1 MNSNLRFSSTIIY
14 SLVVLMITIYL
25 FISKS
30 LNINSGLDTIY
41 DEGYLLLKLWEAR
54 NEVGNHGVSQW
65 AILVSKTFGYQLSS
79 NLIFLKIINI
89 FFQILSVI
97 FLIYAVCKCT
107 LKKDYKSSM
116 SIGFFHIS
124 FISLLLYPTLG
135 SLFLYYNPIQQI
147 LFNLIVGSI
156 LFYQSANDIRK
167 NIFLF
172 LCGLFSFLS
181 FLVIPPSGIVVAF
194 LLIAFVF
201 AANDFKIKKTFI
213 SSIYYILGIFI
224 LAVAYHVFIN
234 NLIHVY
240 NDMQVVASSISKTNR
255 GYDIFT
261 FLIKY
266 LVYFKDILLSIIPLV
281 VVSLISVYV
290 HRFNKLFSYIVFIS
304 LLILTVNFWPWNK
317 AMYSTMIFFPAFV
330 SIILYFFSSS
340 KNKTSIFLMIF
351 LFIFPFVALLGT
363 NVYYGGKIVWFFI
376 TWGIIPL
383 LILSNDIKFPLFE
396 KYRTFFIFS
405 ISIIYLLTPIKS
417 AFTTNTNE
425 YYFKKYKNIS
435 EIKITKSQLDYFNRV
450 DSILN
455 IYNFVE
461 NKHYM
466 FSTQLDHMTIYAFNA
481 KPNST
486 YFQPMDFLVDNNSD
500 KLKRPEFMFLTK
512 FDLDIA
518 EEKLR
523 DTDWGFPDAY
533 DKYYVGTPE
542 TYQTGYSTERWL
554 YCLKDLKQIE

>member
-1 MNSNLRFSSTIIY
+1 MKTLFNINTVTAYSYLIFTITIILY
-14 SLVVLMITIYL
+14 ITKL
-25 FISKS
+25 IS
-30 LNINSGLDTIY
+30 INSGIDTIY

-54 NEVGNHGVSQW
+54 NEVGNQGISQW
-65 AILVSKTFGYQLSS
+65 AVFVSRLFGFELSS
-79 NLIFLKIINI
+79 NLLFLRFANI
-89 FFQILSVI
+89 VLQTLSVV
-97 FLIYAVCKCT
+97 FLYFAVYRNHIKT
-107 LKKDYKSSM
+107 QHNTRISYKLLQ
-116 SIGFFHIS
+116 IS
-124 FISLLLYPTLG
+124 LLLLLLYPTLG
-135 SLFLYYNPIQQI
+135 SLFFYYNPIQQI

-224 LAVAYHVFIN
+224 SAVAYHVFIN

-340 KNKTSIFLMIF
+340 KNKKNIFLMIF

-383 LILSNDIKFPLFE
+383 VFLSNDIKFPLFE
-396 KYRTFFIFS
+396 KYRTFYIFS
-405 ISIIYLLTPIKS
+405 ISIIYMLIPLKS

-425 YYFKKYKNIS
+425 YYFKQYNNIS
-435 EIKITKSQLDYFNRV
+435 EIKITKSQFEYFNRV
-450 DSILN
+450 DSILT
-455 IYNFVE
+455 IYNFLE
-461 NKHYM
+461 NRHYI
-466 FSTQLDHMTIYAFNA
+466 FSTQLDHMTIFAFNA